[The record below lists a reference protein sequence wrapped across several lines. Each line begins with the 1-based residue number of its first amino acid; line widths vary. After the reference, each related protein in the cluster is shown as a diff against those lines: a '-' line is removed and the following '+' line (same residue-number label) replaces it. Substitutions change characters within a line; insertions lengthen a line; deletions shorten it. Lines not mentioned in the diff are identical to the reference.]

1 MAEWENYDVSDG
13 ASLPK
18 FFRKWILRKYGEETM
33 ALIDRAGK
41 FHDYLTYKYPNT
53 AKHNR
58 KSFIKLLRRYKIPK
72 KLVKMINFGLW
83 LYDISPSCLKR
94 LLKRT
99 ASHRSVING

>member
-1 MAEWENYDVSDG
+1 MAEWENYDKSDG
-13 ASLPK
+13 ATLPK
-18 FFRKWILRKYGEETM
+18 FFRKWILKKYGEETM
-33 ALIDRAGK
+33 ALIDRGGK

-58 KSFIKLLRRYKIPK
+58 KSFIKLLKRYKIPK

-83 LYDISPSCLKR
+83 MYDISPNCLKR

-99 ASHRSVING
+99 AD

>member
-1 MAEWENYDVSDG
+1 MAEWENYDASDG

-18 FFRKWILRKYGEETM
+18 FFRKWILKKYGEETM
-33 ALIDRAGK
+33 SL
-41 FHDYLTYKYPNT
+41 
-53 AKHNR
+53 KHNR

-83 LYDISPSCLKR
+83 LYDLSPSCLKR

-99 ASHRSVING
+99 AS

>member
-18 FFRKWILRKYGEETM
+18 FFRKWILKKYGEDLM

-41 FHDYLTYKYPNT
+41 FHDYLTFKYPNT

-58 KSFIKLLRRYKIPK
+58 KSFIKLLKRYKIPK

-83 LYDISPSCLKR
+83 LYDISPCFLKR

-99 ASHRSVING
+99 AS